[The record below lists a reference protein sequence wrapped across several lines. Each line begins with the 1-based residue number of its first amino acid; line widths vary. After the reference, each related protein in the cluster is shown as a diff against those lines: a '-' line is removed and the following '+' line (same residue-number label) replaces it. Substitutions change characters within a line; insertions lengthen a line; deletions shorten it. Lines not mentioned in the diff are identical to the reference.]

1 MARGRKPKTETE
13 IEEVVEEVAEQPT
26 EIIDDMGGVVD
37 VSVTTVD
44 EAAETETVDEVKEET
59 AVKEVV
65 EEVAEKVVEDKP
77 KRQRRSRHEDKTE
90 TIDETTSDEPA
101 KTEFNPDN
109 ELPKDVIRQTIKL
122 HNFTTIYRDEALAYP
137 LIKVYG
143 DATLIDVIS
152 SKVLRVRA
160 MFNGRPIIG
169 YIKRGSVR

>member
-13 IEEVVEEVAEQPT
+13 IKEVVEEVVEQPI
-26 EIIDDMGGVVD
+26 EITDDMSGVVD
-37 VSVTTVD
+37 ISVTTVD
-44 EAAETETVDEVKEET
+44 EAIETDNVDEVKE
-59 AVKEVV
+59 AAVV

-77 KRQRRSRHEDKTE
+77 KRQRRSRREDKTE
-90 TIDETTSDEPA
+90 TVDETTSDEPA
-101 KTEFNPDN
+101 KPEFNSNN
-109 ELPKDVIRQTIKL
+109 ELPKNVIRQTIKL

-160 MFNGRPIIG
+160 MFNGRPVIG
-169 YIKRGSVR
+169 YIKRSSVR

>member
-13 IEEVVEEVAEQPT
+13 IEEVVEEVVEQPT

-37 VSVTTVD
+37 IAVTPVD
-44 EAAETETVDEVKEET
+44 ETAETDNVDEVKEET
-59 AVKEVV
+59 VV

-77 KRQRRSRHEDKTE
+77 KRQRKNRREDKTE
-90 TIDETTSDEPA
+90 TVDETTSDESA
-101 KTEFNPDN
+101 KVEFNPDN
-109 ELPKDVIRQTIKL
+109 ELPKNVIRQTIKL

-143 DATLIDVIS
+143 DATLIDIIS
-152 SKVLRVRA
+152 SKVLRVRV
-160 MFNGRPIIG
+160 MFNGRPVIG

>member
-13 IEEVVEEVAEQPT
+13 IEEVVEEVVEQPT

-37 VSVTTVD
+37 IAVTP
-44 EAAETETVDEVKEET
+44 ATETDNVDEVKDET
-59 AVKEVV
+59 V
-65 EEVAEKVVEDKP
+65 EEVAEEVVEDKP
-77 KRQRRSRHEDKTE
+77 KRQRRSRREDKTE
-90 TIDETTSDEPA
+90 KVDETTSDETA

-109 ELPKDVIRQTIKL
+109 ELPKNVIRQTIKL

-143 DATLIDVIS
+143 DATLIDIIS
-152 SKVLRVRA
+152 SKVLRVRV
-160 MFNGRPIIG
+160 MFNGRPVIG